1 MMLDPH
7 KCQFLL
13 TCNCEYFVL
22 EKGPG
27 LLSFYMRFMLK
38 TSRIEELTPTNFIAH
53 VHSTPIFQAAANLA
67 ELNFLGEDEPLR
79 DPLQTASHSGRS
91 KYHCARHG
99 TISVFAGRA
108 ENCWDC
114 RDFGGGGSASRSDK
128 FTNSHHHD
136 SMVFQPVNL
145 RALQTCLHIFFCERD
160 PRMIPMNTTKIVY
173 TALASRFL
181 LWFTARSTTNL
192 VEWVNIVVKHTPK
205 FTPVF
210 QPGKLE
216 VLSESFVRSL
226 CRNLQTTLGIVG
238 WQGLEG
244 EMIGGASPSV
254 CYLCKSFLSIFCTTS
269 FWYDIGI
276 AIAILYNML

>member
-1 MMLDPH
+1 
-7 KCQFLL
+7 
-13 TCNCEYFVL
+13 
-22 EKGPG
+22 
-27 LLSFYMRFMLK
+27 
-38 TSRIEELTPTNFIAH
+38 
-53 VHSTPIFQAAANLA
+53 
-67 ELNFLGEDEPLR
+67 
-79 DPLQTASHSGRS
+79 
-91 KYHCARHG
+91 
-99 TISVFAGRA
+99 
-108 ENCWDC
+108 
-114 RDFGGGGSASRSDK
+114 
-128 FTNSHHHD
+128 
-136 SMVFQPVNL
+136 MVFQPVNL

-160 PRMIPMNTTKIVY
+160 PRMITMNTTKIVY

-254 CYLCKSFLSIFCTTS
+254 CYLCSSFLSIFCTTS